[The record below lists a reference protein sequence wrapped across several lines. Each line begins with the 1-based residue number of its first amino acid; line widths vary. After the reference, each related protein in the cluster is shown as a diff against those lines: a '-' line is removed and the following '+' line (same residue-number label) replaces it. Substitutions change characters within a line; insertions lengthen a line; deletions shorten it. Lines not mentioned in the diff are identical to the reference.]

1 MTVKILSSTS
11 SFNGVSYNTNKT
23 QTAKG
28 ELMKFK
34 NFGYLQHSSNVT
46 PEEMKTFLKAHSN
59 RNKQVKGKQFH
70 AVISCKE
77 REYTKIELTKIAE
90 EWLDKMGYGA
100 NPYLIVF
107 HSDTKNNHVHMVSSR
122 IGTDGRKIK
131 DNMERV
137 RGQKAINEIM
147 NRDVHRECQQT
158 INDLES
164 YSFSTVSQAK
174 LFLENRGYSLK
185 EEQDALKLY
194 KYGIFQGQ
202 IPQLQIAGKLSA
214 YTTDKQR
221 QTQLK
226 AIIEKYLKVYNS
238 EPSPVYEPVKGNR
251 IGRQIGYRSEM
262 SDYLK
267 AKFGLEFIYHGKK
280 GKDPYGYTIIDHKA
294 KIIFKGSEIY
304 PLKKLVAGRAKGKIQ
319 VVSFASQE
327 DKDAYLEG
335 TNNSEAIFRFKG
347 IQDPSTYRLKL
358 LSSLTDFAS
367 VHQGLADFQL
377 EIKAFKNTLYL
388 LDPKEGFF
396 TSLTSI
402 LKNHEYNRFALLW
415 KVPQID
421 VQREPNN
428 RQTVT
433 DSSQDLP
440 EFPSEDVSTGR
451 QHSQEEMHRATNI
464 HASLSINDDIDDEAI
479 HGRDRKK
486 KRATGRKNSR

>member
-1 MTVKILSSTS
+1 C
-11 SFNGVSYNTNKT
+11 
-23 QTAKG
+23 KG
-28 ELMKFK
+28 
-34 NFGYLQHSSNVT
+34 
-46 PEEMKTFLKAHSN
+46 
-59 RNKQVKGKQFH
+59 
-70 AVISCKE
+70 
-77 REYTKIELTKIAE
+77 REYTKIELTKMAE

-158 INDLES
+158 IADLQS
-164 YSFSTVSQAK
+164 YSYSTVSQAK

-185 EEQDALKLY
+185 EEQDAVKLY

-202 IPQLQIAGKLSA
+202 IPQLQIAEKLSS
-214 YTTDKQR
+214 YTLDKQR

-251 IGRQIGYRSEM
+251 IGKQTGYRSEL
-262 SDYLK
+262 SDFLK
-267 AKFGLEFIYHGKK
+267 AKFGLEFIYHGKE

-304 PLKKLVAGRAKGKIQ
+304 PLKNLVAGQAKGKVQ

-327 DKDAYLEG
+327 DKEAYIENTG
-335 TNNSEAIFRFKG
+335 NKETIYRFKG
-347 IQDPSTYRLKL
+347 IQDPTTHRLKL
-358 LSSLTDFAS
+358 LSSFTDIAS
-367 VHQGLADFQL
+367 VHQGLAHFQL
-377 EIKAFKNTLYL
+377 DITTYKSKLYL
-388 LDPKEGFF
+388 LDSTERIF

-402 LKNHEYNRFALLW
+402 LKSHEYDRFALLW
-415 KVPQID
+415 KVPQI
-421 VQREPNN
+421 E
-428 RQTVT
+428 
-433 DSSQDLP
+433 
-440 EFPSEDVSTGR
+440 
-451 QHSQEEMHRATNI
+451 
-464 HASLSINDDIDDEAI
+464 
-479 HGRDRKK
+479 
-486 KRATGRKNSR
+486 

>member
-23 QTAKG
+23 QTSKG
-28 ELMKFK
+28 QLMKFK
-34 NFGYLQHSSNVT
+34 NFGYLQHSNNVT

-77 REYTKIELTKIAE
+77 REYSKIELTKIAE

-122 IGTDGRKIK
+122 IGTNGRKIK

-147 NRDVHRECQQT
+147 NRDVDRECQQT
-158 INDLES
+158 INDLKS

-185 EEQDALKLY
+185 EDQDALKLY

-202 IPQLQIAGKLSA
+202 IPQLQITKKLSA

-226 AIIEKYLKVYNS
+226 TIIDKYLKVYNC

-251 IGRQIGYRSEM
+251 IGKQIGYRSEL
-262 SDYLK
+262 SGFLK
-267 AKFGLEFIYHGKK
+267 GKFGLEFIYHGKE

-304 PLKKLVAGRAKGKIQ
+304 PLKKLMSGQAKGKVQ

-327 DKDAYLEG
+327 DKDAYLENTG
-335 TNNSEAIFRFKG
+335 NNEAIFRFKG
-347 IQDPSTYRLKL
+347 IQDRSTYRLKL

-367 VHQGLADFQL
+367 VHQGLAHFHL
-377 EIKAFKNTLYL
+377 EIKAFKNKLYL
-388 LDPKEGFF
+388 KDPKERFF
-396 TSLTSI
+396 TSLESI
-402 LKNHEYNRFALLW
+402 LKNHEYDRFALLW
-415 KVPQID
+415 KVPQIE
-421 VQREPNN
+421 VHIEPND

-433 DSSQDLP
+433 ESSQDLIDL
-440 EFPSEDVSTGR
+440 PSEDVITNR
-451 QHSQEEMHRATNI
+451 QHSHEEMHRAAHL

-486 KRATGRKNSR
+486 KRTTSRKQSR

>member
-28 ELMKFK
+28 ELMRFK
-34 NFGYLQHSSNVT
+34 NFGYLQHSNNVT
-46 PEEMKTFLKAHSN
+46 PEEMKTFLKIHSN
-59 RNKQVKGKQFH
+59 RNKRVKDKQFH

-122 IGTDGRKIK
+122 IGTDGRKIR

-158 INDLES
+158 IDDLKS
-164 YSFSTVSQAK
+164 HSFSTVSQAK

-185 EEQDALKLY
+185 EEQDTLNLY

-202 IPQLQIAGKLSA
+202 IPQLLIAEKLSA
-214 YTTDKQR
+214 YTINKQR
-221 QTQLK
+221 QRQLK
-226 AIIEKYLKVYNS
+226 AIIDKYQKVYNS
-238 EPSPVYEPVKGNR
+238 EPSPIFEPVKGNR

-262 SDYLK
+262 SDFLK
-267 AKFGLEFIYHGKK
+267 AKFGLEFIYHGKE

-294 KIIFKGSEIY
+294 KTIFKGSEIY

-319 VVSFASQE
+319 VVSFASQK
-327 DKDAYLEG
+327 DKNAYLESTG
-335 TNNSEAIFRFKG
+335 NKQPIFRFKG
-347 IQDPSTYRLKL
+347 FRDQNVYRLKL
-358 LSSLTDFAS
+358 LSSLADFNSAQ
-367 VHQGLADFQL
+367 QGLAHFQL
-377 EIKAFKNTLYL
+377 EIIPFKNKLFL
-388 LDPKEGFF
+388 QDPKERFF
-396 TSLTSI
+396 TSLESI
-402 LKNHEYNRFALLW
+402 LKNREYNRFALLW
-415 KVPQID
+415 KVPQIV
-421 VQREPNN
+421 VQREGND
-428 RQTVT
+428 RQTEM
-433 DSSQDLP
+433 DSSQDLLDS
-440 EFPSEDVSTGR
+440 PSDDMSTIR
-451 QHSQEEMHRATNI
+451 QRPGAEIHKPANL

-479 HGRDRKK
+479 HGRDRRK
-486 KRATGRKNSR
+486 KRQTARKHSR

>member
-11 SFNGVSYNTNKT
+11 SFNGVSYNTKKT

-34 NFGYLQHSSNVT
+34 NFGYLQHSNNLT
-46 PEEMKTFLKAHSN
+46 PEEMKTFLKVHSN

-131 DNMERV
+131 DNMERI
-137 RGQKAINEIM
+137 RAQKAINEIM
-147 NRDVHRECQQT
+147 SRDTHRECLQT
-158 INDLES
+158 INELKS

-185 EEQDALKLY
+185 EEKDALKLY

-202 IPQLQIAGKLSA
+202 IPQLQIAEKLSA
-214 YTTDKQR
+214 YSIDKQR

-226 AIIEKYLKVYNS
+226 AIIEKHLKVYNA
-238 EPSPVYEPVKGNR
+238 EPSPVYEPVKGKR
-251 IGRQIGYRSEM
+251 IGKQTGYRSEL
-262 SDYLK
+262 SDFLK
-267 AKFGLEFIYHGKK
+267 AKFGLEFIYHGKE
-280 GKDPYGYTIIDHKA
+280 GKAPYGYTIIDHKS
-294 KIIFKGSEIY
+294 KIMFKGSEIY

-327 DKDAYLEG
+327 DKDAYLEFLE
-335 TNNSEAIFRFKG
+335 TKRLFSDLKVSKIKG
-347 IQDPSTYRLKL
+347 L
-358 LSSLTDFAS
+358 
-367 VHQGLADFQL
+367 
-377 EIKAFKNTLYL
+377 
-388 LDPKEGFF
+388 
-396 TSLTSI
+396 
-402 LKNHEYNRFALLW
+402 
-415 KVPQID
+415 ID
-421 VQREPNN
+421 
-428 RQTVT
+428 
-433 DSSQDLP
+433 
-440 EFPSEDVSTGR
+440 
-451 QHSQEEMHRATNI
+451 
-464 HASLSINDDIDDEAI
+464 
-479 HGRDRKK
+479 
-486 KRATGRKNSR
+486 

>member
-23 QTAKG
+23 QTSKG

-34 NFGYLQHSSNVT
+34 NFGYLQHSDNVT
-46 PEEMKTFLKAHSN
+46 PEEMKTFLKVHSN
-59 RNKQVKGKQFH
+59 RNKKVKDKQFH

-90 EWLDKMGYGA
+90 GWLQKMGYGA

-147 NRDVHRECQQT
+147 NRDVHRECQRT
-158 INDLES
+158 INDLKS

-174 LFLENRGYSLK
+174 LFLENSGYSLK
-185 EEQDALKLY
+185 EEQDTLKLY

-202 IPQLQIAGKLSA
+202 IPQLQIAEKLSA
-214 YTTDKQR
+214 YSIDKQR
-221 QTQLK
+221 QMQLK
-226 AIIEKYLKVYNS
+226 AIIDKYLKVYTS
-238 EPSPVYEPVKGNR
+238 EPSPVFEPVRGNR
-251 IGRQIGYRSEM
+251 IGKQVGYRSEL
-262 SDYLK
+262 SDFLK
-267 AKFGLEFIYHGKK
+267 DKFGLVFIYHGKE

-304 PLKKLVAGRAKGKIQ
+304 PLKKLMVGRAEGKIQ
-319 VVSFASQE
+319 VVSFACQE
-327 DKDAYLEG
+327 DKDVYLESTG
-335 TNNSEAIFRFKG
+335 NNEAIFRFKG

-358 LSSLTDFAS
+358 LSSLRDFAS
-367 VHQGLADFQL
+367 VHQGLAHFQL
-377 EIKAFKNTLYL
+377 EIKAFKNKLFL
-388 LDPKEGFF
+388 QDPKERLF
-396 TSLTSI
+396 TSLESI
-402 LKNHEYNRFALLW
+402 LKNDEYDRFALLW

-421 VQREPNN
+421 VQTEPND
-428 RQTVT
+428 RQTVIG
-433 DSSQDLP
+433 SRQDLLD
-440 EFPSEDVSTGR
+440 FPSEDLSTTR
-451 QHSQEEMHRATNI
+451 HYPEEEMHKATNL

-479 HGRDRKK
+479 HGRDRRK

>member
-34 NFGYLQHSSNVT
+34 NFGYLQHSNNVS
-46 PEEMKTFLKAHSN
+46 PEEMKTFLKVHSN
-59 RNKQVKGKQFH
+59 RNKQVKAKQFH

-122 IGTDGRKIK
+122 IGTDGRKIQ

-147 NRDVHRECQQT
+147 IRDVHRECQQT
-158 INDLES
+158 IADLKS
-164 YSFSTVSQAK
+164 YSYSTISQAK

-185 EEQDALKLY
+185 EEEDALKLY

-202 IPQLQIAGKLSA
+202 IPQLQIAEKLSS
-214 YTTDKQR
+214 YTLDKQR

-226 AIIEKYLKVYNS
+226 AIIDKYLKVYNS
-238 EPSPVYEPVKGNR
+238 EPSPVFEPVKENR
-251 IGRQIGYRSEM
+251 IGKQVGYRSEL

-267 AKFGLEFIYHGKK
+267 AKFGLEFIYHGKE
-280 GKDPYGYTIIDHKA
+280 GKHPYGYTIIDHKA
-294 KIIFKGSEIY
+294 NIMFKGSEIY
-304 PLKKLVAGRAKGKIQ
+304 PLKKLVAGRAKGKVQ

-327 DKDAYLEG
+327 DKDAYLENTG
-335 TNNSEAIFRFKG
+335 NKEAIFRFKG

-367 VHQGLADFQL
+367 VHQGLVHFHL
-377 EIKAFKNTLYL
+377 EIKAFKNKLYL
-388 LDPKEGFF
+388 QDPKERFF
-396 TSLTSI
+396 TSLESI
-402 LKNHEYNRFALLW
+402 LKSHEYDRFALLW
-415 KVPQID
+415 KVPQIE
-421 VQREPNN
+421 VPRERND
-428 RQTVT
+428 RQSATN
-433 DSSQDLP
+433 SSQDLP
-440 EFPSEDVSTGR
+440 EFPSEDVSTSR
-451 QHSQEEMHRATNI
+451 QHSHEEMHRATDL
-464 HASLSINDDIDDEAI
+464 HASLSIYDDIDDEAI
-479 HGRDRKK
+479 YGRYRKK
-486 KRATGRKNSR
+486 KRTTGRKNSR

>member
-46 PEEMKTFLKAHSN
+46 PEEMKTFLKVHSN

-122 IGTDGRKIK
+122 IGTNGRKIK

-158 INDLES
+158 INDLKS
-164 YSFSTVSQAK
+164 YSFSTVSQAM
-174 LFLENRGYSLK
+174 LFLESRGYSLK

-202 IPQLQIAGKLSA
+202 IPQLQITEKLTS
-214 YTTDKQR
+214 YTLDKQR

-226 AIIEKYLKVYNS
+226 AIIDKYLKVYNS

-251 IGRQIGYRSEM
+251 IGKQVGYRSEL
-262 SDYLK
+262 SDFLK
-267 AKFGLEFIYHGKK
+267 AKFGLEFIYHGKE
-280 GKDPYGYTIIDHKA
+280 GKDPYGYTIIDYKA

-304 PLKKLVAGRAKGKIQ
+304 PLKKLVVGQAKGKVQ

-327 DKDAYLEG
+327 DKHAYLESTG
-335 TNNSEAIFRFKG
+335 SNEAIFRFKD
-347 IQDPSTYRLKL
+347 IQDPGTYRLKL
-358 LSSLTDFAS
+358 LSSLTDFPS
-367 VHQGLADFQL
+367 VHQGLAHFHL
-377 EIKAFKNTLYL
+377 EIKAFKNKLYL
-388 LDPKEGFF
+388 QDPKERFF
-396 TSLTSI
+396 TSLKSI

-415 KVPQID
+415 RVPQIE
-421 VQREPNN
+421 VQMESEN
-428 RQTVT
+428 RQSVT
-433 DSSQDLP
+433 DSSQNPLD
-440 EFPSEDVSTGR
+440 FPFEDVSTSR
-451 QHSQEEMHRATNI
+451 QHSYEEIHRVNNL

-479 HGRDRKK
+479 HGRDRRK
-486 KRATGRKNSR
+486 KRTTSRKISR

>member
-34 NFGYLQHSSNVT
+34 NFGYLQHSNNVT

-59 RNKQVKGKQFH
+59 RNKRVKDKQFH

-122 IGTDGRKIK
+122 IGTNGRKIK

-158 INDLES
+158 INDLKS
-164 YSFSTVSQAK
+164 YSFSTVSQAM

-202 IPQLQIAGKLSA
+202 IPQLQITEKLAA
-214 YTTDKQR
+214 YSINKQR

-226 AIIEKYLKVYNS
+226 AIIEKYLKVYNC

-251 IGRQIGYRSEM
+251 IGRQIGYRSEL
-262 SDYLK
+262 SDFLK
-267 AKFGLEFIYHGKK
+267 AKFGLEFIYHGKE

-304 PLKKLVAGRAKGKIQ
+304 PLKKLMAGRAKGKVQ
-319 VVSFASQE
+319 VVSFASPE
-327 DKDAYLEG
+327 DKDAYLESTG
-335 TNNSEAIFRFKG
+335 NKEAIFRFKG
-347 IQDPSTYRLKL
+347 IQDQSTYRLKL

-367 VHQGLADFQL
+367 VNQGLAHFQL
-377 EIKAFKNTLYL
+377 EIKAFKNKLFL
-388 LDPKEGFF
+388 QDPKERIF

-402 LKNHEYNRFALLW
+402 LKNHEYDRFALLW

-421 VQREPNN
+421 FQSESKDG
-428 RQTVT
+428 QSVT
-433 DSSQDLP
+433 DSSQVPLDL
-440 EFPSEDVSTGR
+440 PSEDVSASG
-451 QHSQEEMHRATNI
+451 QHSHEVMNRATNL

-479 HGRDRKK
+479 HGRDRRK
-486 KRATGRKNSR
+486 KRTTSRKNAR